1 MFNFKNSKMRKI
13 IFLDIDGVLAI
24 AQKMKAWGLVESKQ
38 LLLKEILDKTNA
50 EIVLSS
56 SWRLATV
63 EYTKAYMT
71 EQGFMFSDKI
81 VGVTIRAYH
90 YIDKKDKIHLSI
102 PRGVEI
108 QQWIDTNIHSDNGKN
123 FQTKELGKDYNY
135 VIIDDDND
143 MLYTQSKNFIQTDPE
158 TGITES
164 EVQKAIQILN
174 PFTKEEKEKIQ
185 EVVSECVNLFAQI
198 IKKQKEEDRRYFH
211 YVFNTNLI
219 IQFWH
224 KMRGIQPWKIKNN

>member
-24 AQKMKAWGLVESKQ
+24 PQSMKAWGLVESKQ

-56 SWRLATV
+56 SWRHATV

-81 VGVTIRAYH
+81 IGVTIRAYQ

-108 QQWIDTNIHSDNGKN
+108 QQWIDTNIHSENGKN
-123 FQTKELGKDYNY
+123 FETKELGVDYNY
-135 VIIDDDND
+135 VIIDDNND
-143 MLYTQSKNFIQTDPE
+143 MLYTQSKNFIQTDGE
-158 TGITES
+158 NGLTES

-174 PFTKEEKEKIQ
+174 PFTQDQKEKIQ
-185 EVVSECVNLFAQI
+185 EVVIECVNIFTQI
-198 IKKQKEEDRRYFH
+198 LKKREEEHFRYCG
-211 YVFNTNLI
+211 YILNTNMF
-219 IQFWH
+219 IQLWH